1 MDSLISSNAL
11 FFGPNSSIIFSKLV
25 QKFSS
30 VRSNPGSISDL
41 RNMSS
46 SLETDNEPFLVY
58 LSVTFVSIIDI
69 KLKHSLTNING
80 PLEEI

>member
-1 MDSLISSNAL
+1 
-11 FFGPNSSIIFSKLV
+11 
-25 QKFSS
+25 SS

-41 RNMSS
+41 RNISS

-58 LSVTFVSIIDI
+58 LSVTFVSIIDF